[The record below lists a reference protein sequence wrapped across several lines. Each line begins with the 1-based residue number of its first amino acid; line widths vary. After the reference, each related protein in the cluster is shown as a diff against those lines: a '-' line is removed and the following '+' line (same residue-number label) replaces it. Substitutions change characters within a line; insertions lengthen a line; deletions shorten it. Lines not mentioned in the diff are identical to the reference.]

1 MSQNVSRNDEREQQA
16 ALKDKFLSIAYQAE
30 FSRRDALKG
39 LFGVAAAAVLFGGPA
54 KALAEPQ
61 ASQETLDALSEAQEE
76 YNAVQAQLDS
86 ISTQF
91 QELSVQQSETLQQIE
106 DVQTQIDDTQAQIEQ
121 KQEELEEK
129 QAGLASRVSSS
140 YKSGD
145 GGALALLLSSTSFDE
160 LISNAYYLD
169 KVNES
174 DQLAIEEVQEIQAE
188 LAAQKQELEKQKSD
202 LEELKEQQTQQLNDM
217 QAKQTEAQNLL
228 NGLSGEVKQLM
239 EQRDAEIME
248 AAAAE
253 AAAAEEARRRQAEE
267 EARRAQEQQNAS
279 SSGGSSSGGGSSYIP
294 EKGSGQDY
302 DAASGAQ
309 KRIVNACYATPS
321 PGRGYCAAWVSR
333 VFQRAGF
340 GYPGG
345 NACDM
350 YSRWCSYSKKADL
363 QVGMIVAVSTH
374 GHTYAGRIWG
384 HVGIYIGDNRVM
396 ENIGAINTNSLD
408 SWCSYYGDIV
418 TPRWGWAS
426 GINLAE
432 RD

>member
-16 ALKDKFLSIAYQAE
+16 ALKNKFLSIAYQAE

-54 KALAEPQ
+54 RALAEPQ

-76 YNAVQAQLDS
+76 YNAVQSQLDS
-86 ISTQF
+86 ISAQF
-91 QELSVQQSETLQQIE
+91 QELSIQQSDTLQQIE

-129 QAGLASRVSSS
+129 QSGLAERVASS

-174 DQLAIEEVQEIQAE
+174 DQQAIEEVQEIQEE
-188 LAAQKQELEKQKSD
+188 LAAQKQELEEQKSD
-202 LEELKEQQTQQLNDM
+202 LEELKEQQTQQLSDM
-217 QAKQTEAQNLL
+217 QAKQTEVQNLL
-228 NGLSGEVKQLM
+228 SGLSGEVQQLM

-253 AAAAEEARRRQAEE
+253 AAAAEEARRQAEE
-267 EARRAQEQQNAS
+267 EARRAQAQQSGN
-279 SSGGSSSGGGSSYIP
+279 SGGSSSSGESAYIP

-309 KRIVNACYATPS
+309 KRIVNSCYATPS

-345 NACDM
+345 NACVM

-374 GHTYAGRIWG
+374 GHTSAGRIWG

-426 GINLAE
+426 GINLAA